1 MDLNV
6 VTFQTIMIKENQ
18 RLAYSLNMVHD
29 LLTDTLIRLQEGRP
43 IPAKSRQVLSEKA
56 VVTQRFRKLVKDGTL
71 RFEENRLRYQT
82 FVGKV
87 VGITKY
93 NDSCEIELATDPARP
108 VRCFFE
114 GGLVGKTFSILM
126 VAMADETPVT
136 VTALPVFNKNG
147 MTDFLYSTDVRP
159 GAAEG

>member
-1 MDLNV
+1 
-6 VTFQTIMIKENQ
+6 MIN
-18 RLAYSLNMVHD
+18 

-43 IPAKSRQVLSEKA
+43 ILAKSRQVLSEKA

-93 NDSCEIELATDPARP
+93 NDSCEIELATDPAHP

-114 GGLVGKTFSILM
+114 GGLAGKTFSILM

-159 GAAEG
+159 GAVEG